1 LTGAAGVIEGGFVDP
16 ELAGAIVFPEGIG
29 AVLVVGID
37 ILPDDL
43 SSGIDE
49 VAGPGTKPEAED
61 GV

>member
-1 LTGAAGVIEGGFVDP
+1 VIEGGFVDP

-49 VAGPGTKPEAED
+49 VAGPGTRPEAED